1 MRWRRWVWGRGK
13 EKGWGKGEKGGVKI
27 GGVEEDIWKWGK
39 DKVEK
44 IRDRVREEREVGR
57 MWMEDLKVKGMEGKD
72 DVGEG
77 VVDGWFGMLVRMVEY
92 KWRWYGVK
100 VIKIEGFGGRWKR
113 WGKWGDMY
121 KGLKVREGRWSCGE
135 CGREDEGELNGGW
148 KIKDFGLKG
157 VGREGGKVKGVE
169 WGVVDEGGGVV
180 KRNGRKK
187 EEKRGEYCGER

>member
-1 MRWRRWVWGRGK
+1 MEEVEGGEGEEKRSVGIEVGVKCVGVCCEGGSLEKGKKLERRVDRVGMVEKGVRGK

-57 MWMEDLKVKGMEGKD
+57 MCMEDLKVKGMEGKD

-92 KWRWYGVK
+92 KWRWYGNNRDK
-100 VIKIEGFGGRWKR
+100 EDKIG
-113 WGKWGDMY
+113 
-121 KGLKVREGRWSCGE
+121 
-135 CGREDEGELNGGW
+135 
-148 KIKDFGLKG
+148 
-157 VGREGGKVKGVE
+157 
-169 WGVVDEGGGVV
+169 
-180 KRNGRKK
+180 
-187 EEKRGEYCGER
+187 